1 MKKTMFELYRNK
13 YPKIIYDYISSSNTK
28 TIPFKDQCMISD
40 EIGKLYSSSLNKKD
54 VFRPPEHKFFPIMMT
69 PFEFL
74 ILSDSTN
81 IQIPIMLDSGI
92 ETIPKC
98 VKNVFFVMICVKDNI
113 RSKRPDIITLVLGS
127 ISTSSDKW
135 VNTQF
140 QNGINGIRKILKLSD
155 LDPPE
160 IPTLEPIVFTTTV
173 ESKKCSNDNLITEE
187 PLLPSEKEEEID
199 INNFDIYTENSNE
212 STSMIHIP
220 SHKMIHLYI
229 PTIDCDL
236 NPNAN
241 FSLYLYHT
249 TWLSTIKN
257 LIIDFKDNKDHPM
270 SDKVLKNIYFAMGY
284 FGRESIV
291 SQKIFI
297 HMIVRILCYHNVDRL
312 KEMIIWIY
320 KSIIQTWI
328 NNIYRLRYIIG
339 DETMMTTVQKSS
351 TKNSNDEISFYS
363 SEEEECENEN
373 EEDEKNGDE
382 CSKWENSKANIE
394 LKQQELIDTIIVPKV
409 RDLCDRMKMLD
420 HWNNIKQN
428 YFYNHFQNLFQQ
440 WCLVS
445 Q

>member
-1 MKKTMFELYRNK
+1 MEKKMFELYRNK
-13 YPKIIYDYISSSNTK
+13 YPKLIYDYTSSSNIK
-28 TIPFKDQCMISD
+28 NISFKDQCMISD
-40 EIGKLYSSSLNKKD
+40 EIGKLYSSSINKKD
-54 VFRPPEHKFFPIMMT
+54 GLRPPEYKFFPIMMS

-81 IQIPIMLDSGI
+81 IQIPIMLDTGI

-113 RSKRPDIITLVLGS
+113 QSKRPDVITLVLGS

-135 VNTQF
+135 VNTQV

-160 IPTLEPIVFTTTV
+160 IPTLEPIVFTITV
-173 ESKKCSNDNLITEE
+173 ESNECSSDTFPITEE

-199 INNFDIYTENSNE
+199 VNNFDIYTENSNE
-212 STSMIHIP
+212 SMPIIHIP

-257 LIIDFKDNKDHPM
+257 LIIDFKGSRDHPM
-270 SDKVLKNIYFAMGY
+270 SDKVLKNIFFAMGY

-312 KEMIIWIY
+312 KEMIVWIY
-320 KSIIQTWI
+320 KSIIQTWV
-328 NNIYRLRYIIG
+328 NNIYRLRYIMG
-339 DETMMTTVQKSS
+339 DDITMIVQKSS
-351 TKNSNDEISFYS
+351 TKNNDEISFYS
-363 SEEEECENEN
+363 SEEEECENE
-373 EEDEKNGDE
+373 EDEKNGEE
-382 CSKWENSKANIE
+382 CSKWEDSKANIE

-420 HWNNIKQN
+420 HWNNRKQN

>member
-1 MKKTMFELYRNK
+1 MFELYRNK
-13 YPKIIYDYISSSNTK
+13 YPKLIYDYTSSSNIK
-28 TIPFKDQCMISD
+28 NISFKDQCMISD
-40 EIGKLYSSSLNKKD
+40 EIGKLYSSSINKKD
-54 VFRPPEHKFFPIMMT
+54 GLRPPEYKFFPIMMS

-81 IQIPIMLDSGI
+81 IQIPIMLDTGI

-113 RSKRPDIITLVLGS
+113 QSKRPDVITLVLGS

-135 VNTQF
+135 VNTQV

-160 IPTLEPIVFTTTV
+160 IPTLEPIVFTITV
-173 ESKKCSNDNLITEE
+173 ESNECSSDTFPITEE

-199 INNFDIYTENSNE
+199 VNNFDIYTENSNE
-212 STSMIHIP
+212 SMPIIHIP

-229 PTIDCDL
+229 PAIDCDL

-257 LIIDFKDNKDHPM
+257 LIIDFKGSRDHPM
-270 SDKVLKNIYFAMGY
+270 SDKVLKNIFFAMGY

-312 KEMIIWIY
+312 KEMIVWIY
-320 KSIIQTWI
+320 KSIIQTWV
-328 NNIYRLRYIIG
+328 NNIYRLRYIMG
-339 DETMMTTVQKSS
+339 DDITMAVQKSS
-351 TKNSNDEISFYS
+351 TKNNDEISFYS
-363 SEEEECENEN
+363 SEEEGSEN
-373 EEDEKNGDE
+373 EEDEKNGEE
-382 CSKWENSKANIE
+382 CSKWEDSKVNIE

-420 HWNNIKQN
+420 HWNNRKQN